1 MGRAE
6 PSHLPLWFEQQDW
19 KTVAPQSSTIG
30 VPQED
35 MRVSGQPQAHDS
47 ISVGSP
53 GAGDVTQWQVTS
65 PVAGAFTPPS

>member
-1 MGRAE
+1 M
-6 PSHLPLWFEQQDW
+6 
-19 KTVAPQSSTIG
+19 IG